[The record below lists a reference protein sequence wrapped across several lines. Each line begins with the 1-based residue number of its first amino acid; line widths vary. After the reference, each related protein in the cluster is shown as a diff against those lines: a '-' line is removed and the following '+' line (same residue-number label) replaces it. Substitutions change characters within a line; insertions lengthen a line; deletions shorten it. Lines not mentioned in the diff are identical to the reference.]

1 MAVSEGWDWPV
12 GTHIHDPLSLRMLP
26 QIYGAVFDRLNDA
39 GAEFLVSTARP
50 DDNPIIVD
58 GQVLASG
65 GSLPLN
71 LTLTVESL
79 ATALAHVARN
89 AFNLCVLLANGGR
102 RGLLANLV
110 MPETIAT
117 GFGPIL
123 KLAGDLLTRVLAD
136 AAPVSPIP
144 LVVAG
149 GMEDEASFLPLAVE
163 RMGRQIAALQ
173 GLTAVLGLLATQAI
187 DLSGDIPGGL
197 VGVVRGLVRE
207 KASLMVEDRVLSGD
221 IEALT
226 THMSSTEAHQIIV
239 GASPPLPSDAVF
251 LDQLWESETIDSA

>member
-1 MAVSEGWDWPV
+1 
-12 GTHIHDPLSLRMLP
+12 
-26 QIYGAVFDRLNDA
+26 
-39 GAEFLVSTARP
+39 
-50 DDNPIIVD
+50 
-58 GQVLASG
+58 VLASG

-136 AAPVSPIP
+136 AAPVSPTP